1 MIIAVKIASC
11 CTFYKCTSVFFVQCC
26 TCFITCHG
34 RLEPRVVITRHL
46 VSPEVVTSVFVV
58 IVLVRSTHKGA
69 LQHVRIRVRAVV
81 IVPVTNCRRAVA
93 GTAEMKKNWFIYTH
107 YFKHLKQLEVHLV
120 IDRNCYVDKYFNF
133 NYFFQTFFFLY
144 IQAHSL
150 SIS

>member
-1 MIIAVKIASC
+1 MITMMMMVMIIAVKIASC

-69 LQHVRIRVRAVV
+69 LQHVRIGVRTVV
-81 IVPVTNCRRAVA
+81 IVPVTNLRRIVTGTKERGVCRRVN
-93 GTAEMKKNWFIYTH
+93 KS
-107 YFKHLKQLEVHLV
+107 
-120 IDRNCYVDKYFNF
+120 
-133 NYFFQTFFFLY
+133 Y
-144 IQAHSL
+144 IQIKDILIYFCTVHV
-150 SIS
+150 IKHMTHD